1 MHDGNGA
8 ANERISLMHNNK
20 KKAKE
25 RKKKGRR
32 ATFVNLSKE
41 CIPLLF

>member
-25 RKKKGRR
+25 RKKKRKKGY
-32 ATFVNLSKE
+32 F
-41 CIPLLF
+41 C